1 MVMSD
6 LANRSLDMRL
16 LVNMGLV
23 SLLLST
29 LPIALT
35 QKTMGHLEDMFQIIV
50 VLYRDVLMRRIAQI
64 RTL

>member
-35 QKTMGHLEDMFQIIV
+35 QTTMDHLEDMFQTIV
-50 VLYRDVLMRRIAQI
+50 VLYRDMLMRRIAQI
-64 RTL
+64 RTS